1 MDPTPDNTPSIL
13 VIDDS
18 PDTHRLITA
27 RLKAEGWVI
36 RSATNARDGID
47 SISESPPTLILLDVD
62 MPGMDGFEALRLLKA
77 DVSMFHIP
85 VVIVSG
91 HASLEDKVM
100 GLELGAVDYVVKPFD
115 FTELK
120 ARIRAALRTQ
130 RLMEM
135 LAQRA
140 HIDGL
145 TGLWNRAHF
154 NRRLQEQIAAARR
167 TGGRMALA
175 LCDLDNFKSV
185 NDTFGHPAGDSV
197 LQRFGTLLAEMV
209 RESDIA
215 CRFGG
220 EEFVVILP
228 GATAEQA
235 ASVMERI
242 RAGIAAMRWKRHP
255 ERSITASFG
264 IACADAAT
272 GWSAERCLT
281 EADQAL
287 YLAKSNGRNRIE
299 IATVKTV
306 RMAG

>member
-1 MDPTPDNTPSIL
+1 MNQEYDVQLSFEELVHACDNDRQWVVS
-13 VIDDS
+13 
-18 PDTHRLITA
+18 LI
-27 RLKAEGWVI
+27 EE
-36 RSATNARDGID
+36 NAI
-47 SISESPPTLILLDVD
+47 SISGEPHLATFSGYQLARVRRAVEQAIRGGRIDRKQARELVGPA
-62 MPGMDGFEALRLLKA
+62 GA
-77 DVSMFHIP
+77 
-85 VVIVSG
+85 VV
-91 HASLEDKVM
+91 